1 MTFSVLAYLVKLLR
15 LFEQIASESEPENAG
30 EMSVGMVLENCLH
43 CRLRHAA
50 KCGMLHICYMYM
62 YSCLFVMHVYD
73 FIDFL
78 RHFLH
83 VEACKCHARGWK

>member
-50 KCGMLHICYMYM
+50 KCGMLHTYMYV
-62 YSCLFVMHVYD
+62 YVHV
-73 FIDFL
+73 FMP
-78 RHFLH
+78 
-83 VEACKCHARGWK
+83 VCNARIRFYRFFTTFFTR